1 MEERTMRVNFILV
14 FILSLILSSIALP
27 AELNSIKEVLKNRW
41 DYDQQVVTVK
51 GIVRMYD
58 REPIHRHDGFVVEL
72 YDKEDMLNIF
82 SFRFPKISHGDS
94 LVVTGRFFAEGTAD
108 RSSLRNYIDV
118 TRGSVKIIQE

>member
-1 MEERTMRVNFILV
+1 MKFRIILLFV
-14 FILSLILSSIALP
+14 FSLIFSSLVQAAELSSI
-27 AELNSIKEVLKNRW
+27 KEILKNRW

-51 GIVRMYD
+51 GIVKMYD
-58 REPIHRHDGFVVEL
+58 REPLHRHDGFVVEL
-72 YDKEDMLNIF
+72 YDKEDMLNIL
-82 SFRFPKISHGDS
+82 SFRFPKICHGDS